1 MSYNINI
8 PKKLLIFSKQV
19 KNITFK
25 ISFALMA
32 LAILVLSLRYPNG
45 VSAQYNQ
52 PTVKKTISVD
62 KKVRALPGT
71 TFFDNIDSSQK
82 VFYNGDLIEF
92 SIRIENTGDQE
103 LTQIQA
109 EDTMPKFLDLVF
121 NPGTYN
127 KSSNTISWKI
137 DSLKPAESKTFL
149 IRAKV
154 ASVATDSAQTK
165 LTNLV
170 EVQANGV
177 NDKDNAS
184 YFIGKGSIPKT
195 GDNTLLIKTA
205 AVLAT
210 IAGAF
215 ALRKF
220 ARGY

>member
-1 MSYNINI
+1 MKY
-8 PKKLLIFSKQV
+8 LTL
-19 KNITFK
+19 K

-32 LAILVLSLRYPNG
+32 LAILALSLKFPNG
-45 VSAQYNQ
+45 VMAQYNQ
-52 PTVKKTISVD
+52 STVKKTISVD
-62 KKVRALPGT
+62 KKVRSLPDT
-71 TFFDNIDSSQK
+71 NFFDNIDRDKK
-82 VFYNGDLIEF
+82 VFHTGDLIEF

-109 EDTMPKFLDLVF
+109 EDSLPKYLELFF

-127 KSSNTISWKI
+127 KDSNTISWKI

-149 IRAKV
+149 IRAKIAPI
-154 ASVATDSAQTK
+154 ASNSAETK

-170 EVQANGV
+170 EVQANGL
-177 NDKDNAS
+177 NDKDTAS
-184 YFIGKGSIPKT
+184 YFINEGSIPNT
-195 GDNTLLIKTA
+195 GDNTLLIKTS
-205 AVLAT
+205 AVLAA

>member
-1 MSYNINI
+1 M
-8 PKKLLIFSKQV
+8 

-25 ISFALMA
+25 ISFVLMA
-32 LAILVLSLRYPNG
+32 FAILALSLRYPNG
-45 VSAQYNQ
+45 VRAQYNQ
-52 PTVKKTISVD
+52 STVKKTISVD
-62 KKVRALPGT
+62 KKVRALPST
-71 TFFDNIDSSQK
+71 NFFDNLDKSQK
-82 VFYNGDLIEF
+82 VFYTGDLVEF
-92 SIRIENTGDQE
+92 SIRIENTGDQD

-109 EDTMPKFLDLVF
+109 EDTMPKYLELIF

-137 DSLKPAESKTFL
+137 DTLKPAESKTYL

-154 ASVATDSAQTK
+154 ASIASDSAEEK

-177 NDKDNAS
+177 NDRDTAS
-184 YFIGKGSIPKT
+184 YFVGKGSIPNT

-220 ARGY
+220 ARGF